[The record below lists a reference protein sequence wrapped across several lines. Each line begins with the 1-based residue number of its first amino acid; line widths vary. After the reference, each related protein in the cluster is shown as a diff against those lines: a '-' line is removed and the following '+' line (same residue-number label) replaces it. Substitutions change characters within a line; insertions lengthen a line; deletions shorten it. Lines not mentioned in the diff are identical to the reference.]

1 MQYMPRQ
8 KRELVWIE
16 TPGFMGWGCNLCSW
30 KYQLPQAA
38 TSKAPS
44 LETRSAFLHYRCAP
58 ASKHMDVRWNDEIQE
73 WFCAKC
79 GRTSD
84 HITKEDA
91 LIELEPYE
99 CELLSTTA
107 ANRRS

>member
-1 MQYMPRQ
+1 MAK

-30 KYQLPQAA
+30 KYQIPQAA

-44 LETRSAFLHYRCAP
+44 LETPSAFLHHRCAP

-84 HITKEDA
+84 HITKDVA

>member
-1 MQYMPRQ
+1 MAK

-30 KYQLPQAA
+30 KYQIPQAT

-44 LETRSAFLHYRCAP
+44 LESRSAFLHHRCAP

-84 HITKEDA
+84 HITKDDA

>member
-30 KYQLPQAA
+30 KYQLPQSA

-44 LETRSAFLHYRCAP
+44 LETRSAFLHHRCAP

>member
-44 LETRSAFLHYRCAP
+44 LETRSAFLHHRCAP

-84 HITKEDA
+84 HITKDDA

>member
-1 MQYMPRQ
+1 MAK

-30 KYQLPQAA
+30 KYQIPQAA

-44 LETRSAFLHYRCAP
+44 LETRSAFLHHRCAP

-84 HITKEDA
+84 HITKDDA